1 MWRRPLA
8 NAYSLLP
15 DRFADNRHGAIEAG
29 LEAAGWRIKKGYG
42 PPRSPDDVLVTWTVH
57 RGAKES
63 AARAF
68 EAAGGRVVVC
78 EEAYFREIKG
88 ERHFAIAL
96 HDHNGA
102 GHWRCGGPERWHS
115 FGIEMQPWRRQ
126 GEHIVVREQ
135 RGIGSE
141 RMASPPFWHD
151 HAIARL
157 RALSKRTVMLR
168 RHPKIAPDQAPLA
181 EALKGAHAV
190 VTWASS
196 IAAQALVLGVPVFY
210 EAPRIVC
217 AGACTRGVDRIETP
231 AKPDRLPAL
240 ERLAWAQW
248 SMCEIAR
255 GDPFRFLLVR

>member
-1 MWRRPLA
+1 MWRRPLPT
-8 NAYSLLP
+8 AYSLLP
-15 DRFADNRHGAIEAG
+15 DRFTDGRHEAIESG
-29 LEAAGWRIKKGYG
+29 LVAAGWRIKKGYG
-42 PPRSPDDVLVTWTVH
+42 SPRSPDDVLVTWSVH
-57 RGAKES
+57 RGAKEM

-78 EEAYFREIKG
+78 EDAYFREVRG
-88 ERHFAIAL
+88 ERHLAMAL

-102 GHWRCGGPERWHS
+102 GRWRCGGPERWES
-115 FGIEMQPWRRQ
+115 FGIELRPWQ
-126 GEHIVVREQ
+126 SGGEDILVREQ
-135 RGIGSE
+135 RGIGSA

-151 HAIARL
+151 QAIARL
-157 RALSKRTVMLR
+157 RNLSKRPIKLR
-168 RHPKIAPDQAPLA
+168 RHPKSEPDQPPLS

-217 AGACTRGVDRIETP
+217 ASACHHGLEKIETT

-248 SMCEIAR
+248 SVREIAR
-255 GDPFRFLLVR
+255 GDAFRFLLAR